1 MPFTTP
7 DRRKF
12 LAFSGAAALGACTP
26 ALTEEEVQ
34 VATDLERFGF
44 APAEGY
50 GLIEDGDYTIPPVP
64 LNYLEYPNRRQLVFY
79 DGTESAGTI
88 EIDPHGKFLYWILD
102 DGTAWRYPI
111 AVGRAGRSLRR
122 PTVIRRK
129 VEWPGWTP
137 TANMLRTQPEVY
149 GPFRGGV
156 PGGLASPL
164 GARALY
170 LYQGGRD
177 TYYRIHGTNDLA
189 SIGNSGS
196 AGCIRLFNQD
206 IIDLYDRVPNGTNVR
221 IRTKAESE
229 RILGPDLS
237 NRGIELPPTIVSPET
252 IYGAVE
258 EQVAAEA
265 DTIAETDA

>member
-1 MPFTTP
+1 MPFTAP
-7 DRRKF
+7 DRRRF
-12 LAFSGAAALGACTP
+12 LALSGAVALGACTP
-26 ALTEEEVQ
+26 ALTEEEVRA
-34 VATDLERFGF
+34 ATDLERFGF
-44 APAEGY
+44 TPAEGY
-50 GLIEDGDYTIPPVP
+50 GLIEDGEYTIPPVP
-64 LNYLEYPNRRQLVFY
+64 LGYLEYPNRRELVVY

-88 EIDPHGKFLYWILD
+88 EIDPHAKFLYWILD

-149 GPFRGGV
+149 GPFRSGV

-189 SIGNSGS
+189 LNCPRRLCRRKRFTARSRTRRRRTPTPAQKPTHNRIFAGESRAKHDFGS
-196 AGCIRLFNQD
+196 TAP
-206 IIDLYDRVPNGTNVR
+206 V
-221 IRTKAESE
+221 
-229 RILGPDLS
+229 
-237 NRGIELPPTIVSPET
+237 
-252 IYGAVE
+252 
-258 EQVAAEA
+258 
-265 DTIAETDA
+265 

>member
-1 MPFTTP
+1 MPFTAP
-7 DRRKF
+7 DRRRF
-12 LAFSGAAALGACTP
+12 LALSGAVALGACTP
-26 ALTEEEVQ
+26 ALTEEEVRA
-34 VATDLERFGF
+34 ATDLERFGF
-44 APAEGY
+44 TPAEGY
-50 GLIEDGDYTIPPVP
+50 GLIEDGEYTIPPVP
-64 LNYLEYPNRRQLVFY
+64 LGYLEYPNRRELVVY
-79 DGTESAGTI
+79 DGTEPTGTI
-88 EIDPHGKFLYWILD
+88 EIDPHAKFLYWILD

-149 GPFRGGV
+149 GPFRSGV

-206 IIDLYDRVPNGTNVR
+206 IIDLYERVPNGTNVR
-221 IRTKAESE
+221 IRTKADSE
-229 RILGPDLS
+229 RILGPELS
-237 NRGIELPPTIVSPET
+237 NRGVELPPTIVSPET

-258 EQVAAEA
+258 DQTAA
-265 DTIAETDA
+265 DTDTGAETDA